1 MMITRG
7 TWVEIHDTIL
17 RPEERTGNIPEETR
31 NVPFEMRLK
40 GFLQDDQ
47 AELMDRVT
55 VKTVSGR
62 LVSGMLI
69 KENPTYDHSYGETF
83 IPELLKIGVELRR
96 ILEVDHE

>member
-1 MMITRG
+1 
-7 TWVEIHDTIL
+7 
-17 RPEERTGNIPEETR
+17 
-31 NVPFEMRLK
+31 
-40 GFLQDDQ
+40 
-47 AELMDRVT
+47 MDRVT

-83 IPELLKIGVELRR
+83 IPELLKIGMELRR